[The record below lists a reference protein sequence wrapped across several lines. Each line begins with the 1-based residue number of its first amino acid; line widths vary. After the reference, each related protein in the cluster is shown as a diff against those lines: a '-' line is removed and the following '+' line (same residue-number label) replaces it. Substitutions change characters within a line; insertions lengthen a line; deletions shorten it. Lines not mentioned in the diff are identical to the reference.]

1 MALVS
6 PSAGF
11 ILLCSLVPN
20 RPRWVPVCGP
30 ESGGPWS
37 IPWGGVGHME
47 TTAPLPSLISRALR
61 LKLTHG
67 APIRAPWSTHCGTL
81 PKTAQL
87 RPPPWV

>member
-30 ESGGPWS
+30 ETGGPWS
-37 IPWGGVGHME
+37 IPWGGSGAHGDNC
-47 TTAPLPSLISRALR
+47 PSSQPDFPSSEA
-61 LKLTHG
+61 
-67 APIRAPWSTHCGTL
+67 
-81 PKTAQL
+81 
-87 RPPPWV
+87 